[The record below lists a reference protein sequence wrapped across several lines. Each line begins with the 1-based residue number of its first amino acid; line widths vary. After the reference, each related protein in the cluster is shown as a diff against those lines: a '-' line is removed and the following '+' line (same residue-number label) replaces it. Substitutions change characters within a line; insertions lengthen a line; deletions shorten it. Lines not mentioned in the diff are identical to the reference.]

1 MVYES
6 VMGAVVSALAAEA
19 IDNTSKQAWQRKC
32 ECGET
37 AARKSTV
44 TGLERDYID
53 CWVYARLHSM
63 LKDRHWFALVAK
75 YSANKARRVEAI
87 GRVKAVVAT
96 PAPQLFLYKAVT
108 AWAIPKLRGVR
119 NLPPAMV
126 SVDVPLDAPLSKQ
139 ASIIVA
145 ALEAE
150 RVKRKRMRERAANMI
165 VLEDSFYDMNN
176 WDLDG
181 RPESTRR
188 EWRRHIH
195 KVLDEMLAE
204 ALAAAGEL
212 LKAEGLLIEAAA

>member
-126 SVDVPLDAPLSKQ
+126 NVDIPLDAPLSKQ

-188 EWRRHIH
+188 GWRRHIH

-212 LKAEGLLIEAAA
+212 LNAEGLLIEAAA

>member
-53 CWVYARLHSM
+53 CWVYARLHSA

-96 PAPQLFLYKAVT
+96 PAPQLFLFKAVT

-126 SVDVPLDAPLSKQ
+126 SIDVPLDAPLSKQ

-145 ALEAE
+145 ALEVE

-176 WDLDG
+176 WDVDG

-195 KVLDEMLAE
+195 KVLNEMLAE
-204 ALAAAGEL
+204 ALDAAGEI